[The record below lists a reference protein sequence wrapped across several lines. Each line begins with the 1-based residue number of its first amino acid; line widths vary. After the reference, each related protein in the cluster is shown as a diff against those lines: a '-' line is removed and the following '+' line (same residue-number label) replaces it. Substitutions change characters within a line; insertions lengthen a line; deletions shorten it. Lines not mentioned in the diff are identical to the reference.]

1 MVEMDI
7 GDEIQQLRQPVHS
20 NLDRSRSNVTIV
32 GGGAIVINSAPV
44 RGHRLED
51 LKWGRGTSKPKQGS
65 QPREK
70 SINKGGGHCGSL
82 GGGGGP
88 SIITLTLFVG

>member
-7 GDEIQQLRQPVHS
+7 GDKAWQLRQPVHS

-44 RGHRLED
+44 RGASIED
-51 LKWGRGTSKPKQGS
+51 LKWGRGTFNPKQGS

-70 SINKGGGHCGSL
+70 SINEGGTLWEL
-82 GGGGGP
+82 GGWVGP